1 VPIKINIF
9 PNVYKK
15 SVRDKGNIM
24 SQFKYGHANA
34 LNWEEAAVNCLR
46 QIGKIKDEN
55 LGFLYI
61 TDHFEDEISY
71 INDFFQKQTG
81 IDNWVGTVAIGICAT
96 GQEYFNVPAIV
107 AMVGAFPEGSFKVF
121 GHVNEEYS
129 GLEKFVLEHQS
140 WVDSKIPLFGIVHA
154 NPRNSELPE
163 RVVQL
168 GENLGDGF
176 LVGGLT
182 SSHKQ
187 QSQHPQIA
195 NDVLTDEELDV
206 SGVIFSSAVTVSTR
220 LTQGCSIISQRHE
233 ITEADRNIIVRID
246 NLPAL
251 QVFKEEIGQEFSK
264 DLNKVAGQIFTALPI
279 QGSDMG
285 DYMVRNII
293 ALDPEHQLIAIGDFI
308 SAGTPILFAK
318 RDVRSAKEDL
328 VKILNSLKRDLRGA
342 KPKGGV
348 YISCLGRGESLFGK
362 DSQEMKL
369 IQEVLGDF
377 PLVGF
382 FANGEISNQRLY
394 GYTGILTLFL

>member
-1 VPIKINIF
+1 
-9 PNVYKK
+9 
-15 SVRDKGNIM
+15 M

-34 LNWEEAAVNCLR
+34 LNWEEAAINCLK
-46 QIGKIKDEN
+46 QIGKLNHEN

-61 TDHFEDEISY
+61 TDHFENDISHITY
-71 INDFFQKQTG
+71 YFQQQTG
-81 IDNWVGTVAIGICAT
+81 ITNWVGTVAIGICAT

-107 AMVGAFPEGSFKVF
+107 AMVGEFPEGSFKVF
-121 GHVNEEYS
+121 THVDEQDN

-163 RVVQL
+163 LIVQL

-187 QSQHPQIA
+187 QSRHPQIA
-195 NDVLTDEELDV
+195 NDVLVDDDLDV

-220 LTQGCSIISQRHE
+220 LTQGCSIIGKRHE

-251 QVFKEEIGQEFSK
+251 QVFKQDIGEEYAK
-264 DLNKVAGQIFTALPI
+264 DLHKIAGQIFTALPI
-279 QGSDMG
+279 QGSDIG

-293 ALDPEHQLIAIGDFI
+293 ALDPEHQLMAIGDFV

-328 VKILNSLKRDLRGA
+328 IKILNSLKRDLQGQML
-342 KPKGGV
+342 KGGV

-377 PLVGF
+377 PLIGF
-382 FANGEISNQRLY
+382 FANGEISHQRLY

>member
-1 VPIKINIF
+1 
-9 PNVYKK
+9 
-15 SVRDKGNIM
+15 M

-34 LNWEEAAVNCLR
+34 LNWEEAALSCLQ
-46 QIGKIKDEN
+46 QIGKINNEN
-55 LGFLYI
+55 LGFLYV
-61 TDHFEDEISY
+61 TDHFEDAMTQITD
-71 INDFFQKQTG
+71 IFQRETG
-81 IDNWVGTVAIGICAT
+81 IEHWVGTVAIGICAT

-107 AMVGAFPEGSFKVF
+107 AMVGKFPEGSFQVF
-121 GHVNEEYS
+121 SRVNEENNNE
-129 GLEKFVLEHQS
+129 LEKFVLEHQS

-163 RVVQL
+163 MILQL
-168 GENLGDGF
+168 SENLGEGF

-187 QSQHPQIA
+187 HSQHPQIA
-195 NDVLTDEELDV
+195 NDVLTDDDLDI

-220 LTQGCSIISQRHE
+220 LTQGCSIIGKRHE

-251 QVFKEEIGQEFSK
+251 QVFKNDVGDEFSNDWHK
-264 DLNKVAGQIFTALPI
+264 IAGQIFTALPI

-293 ALDPEHQLIAIGDFI
+293 ALDPEHQLMAIGDFVH
-308 SAGTPILFAK
+308 AGMPILFAK
-318 RDVRSAKEDL
+318 RDVRSAEEDL
-328 VKILNSLKRDLRGA
+328 IKILNSLKRDLRGQM
-342 KPKGGV
+342 PKGGIYV
-348 YISCLGRGESLFGK
+348 SCLGRGESLFGK

-369 IQEVLGDF
+369 IQDVLGDF

-382 FANGEISNQRLY
+382 FANGEISHQRLY

>member
-1 VPIKINIF
+1 
-9 PNVYKK
+9 
-15 SVRDKGNIM
+15 M

-34 LNWEEAAVNCLR
+34 LHWEQAALNCLK
-46 QIGKIKDEN
+46 QIGKVNNEN

-61 TDHFEDEISY
+61 TDHFEDD
-71 INDFFQKQTG
+71 INNITYYFQKETG
-81 IDNWVGTVAIGICAT
+81 ITDWVGTVGIGICAT
-96 GQEYFNVPAIV
+96 GHEYFNVPAIV
-107 AMVGAFPEGSFKVF
+107 AMVGEFPEDSFKVF
-121 GHVNEEYS
+121 TRVHEEDDE
-129 GLEKFVLEHQS
+129 LEKFVLEHQS

-163 RVVQL
+163 MIVQL
-168 GENLGDGF
+168 GESLGDGF

-195 NDVLTDEELDV
+195 NDVLLDDDLDI
-206 SGVIFSSAVTVSTR
+206 SGVIFSSAVTVATR
-220 LTQGCSIISQRHE
+220 LTQGCSIIGKRHE

-246 NLPAL
+246 NLPSL
-251 QVFKEEIGQEFSK
+251 QVFKDDIGEEFSK
-264 DLNKVAGQIFTALPI
+264 DLHKVAGQIFTALPI
-279 QGSDMG
+279 QGSDTG

-293 ALDPEHQLIAIGDFI
+293 ALDPEHQLMAIGDFV
-308 SAGTPILFAK
+308 SAGMPILFAK
-318 RDVRSAKEDL
+318 RDVHSAKEDL
-328 VKILNSLKRDLRGA
+328 VKILSSLKRDLHGRT
-342 KPKGGV
+342 PKGAV

-362 DSQEMKL
+362 DSQEIKL

-382 FANGEISNQRLY
+382 FANGEISHQRLY

>member
-1 VPIKINIF
+1 
-9 PNVYKK
+9 
-15 SVRDKGNIM
+15 M

-34 LNWEEAAVNCLR
+34 LHWKEAAVSCSK
-46 QIGKIKDEN
+46 QIGKINNEN

-61 TDHFEDEISY
+61 TDHFEEEINQITY
-71 INDFFQKQTG
+71 YFQEQTG
-81 IDNWVGTVAIGICAT
+81 IENWVGTIAIGICAT
-96 GQEYFNVPAIV
+96 GQEYFNVPAVV
-107 AMVGAFPEGSFKVF
+107 AMVGEFPEGSFKVF
-121 GHVNEEYS
+121 TRVNEEDD

-140 WVDSKIPLFGIVHA
+140 WFDSKIPLFGLVHA
-154 NPRNSELPE
+154 NPRNSELPDMIL
-163 RVVQL
+163 QL
-168 GENLGDGF
+168 SENLGDGF

-182 SSHKQ
+182 SSHKE

-195 NDVLTDEELDV
+195 NDVFVDDDLDV

-220 LTQGCSIISQRHE
+220 LTQGCSIIGKRHE

-251 QVFKEEIGQEFSK
+251 QVFKEDIGAEFSD
-264 DLNKVAGQIFTALPI
+264 DLHKVAGQIFTALPI
-279 QGSDMG
+279 QGSDTG

-293 ALDPEHQLIAIGDFI
+293 ALDPEHQLMAIGDFVN
-308 SAGTPILFAK
+308 AGMPILFAK

-328 VKILNSLKRDLRGA
+328 VKILNSLKHDLRGK

-369 IQEVLGDF
+369 IQEVLGNF

-382 FANGEISNQRLY
+382 FANGEISHQRLY

>member
-1 VPIKINIF
+1 
-9 PNVYKK
+9 
-15 SVRDKGNIM
+15 M

-34 LNWEEAAVNCLR
+34 LNWEEAALNCLK
-46 QIGKIKDEN
+46 QIGKIKNEN

-61 TDHFEDEISY
+61 TDHFEDEINQITY
-71 INDFFQKQTG
+71 FFQQETG
-81 IDNWVGTVAIGICAT
+81 ISNWVGTIAIGICAT

-107 AMVGAFPEGSFKVF
+107 AMVGEFPEGSFKVF
-121 GHVNEEYS
+121 TRVNEEDQS
-129 GLEKFVLEHQS
+129 LEKFVLEHQS

-163 RVVQL
+163 MIVQL

-182 SSHKQ
+182 SSHNQ
-187 QSQHPQIA
+187 QSLHPQIA
-195 NDVLTDEELDV
+195 NEVLVDDDLDI

-220 LTQGCSIISQRHE
+220 LTQGCSIIGKRHE
-233 ITEADRNIIVRID
+233 ITEADRNILVRID

-251 QVFKEEIGQEFSK
+251 QVFKEDIGEEFSK
-264 DLNKVAGQIFTALPI
+264 DLQSVAGQIFTALPI

-293 ALDPEHQLIAIGDFI
+293 ALDPEHQLMAIGDFV

-328 VKILNSLKRDLRGA
+328 IRILNSLKHDLRGQ

-382 FANGEISNQRLY
+382 FANGEISHQRLY
-394 GYTGILTLFL
+394 GYTGILTLFV